1 MPILS
6 RTNLALITH
15 KTDASS
21 GPWFICTALRIMW
34 KIRILQAIVTAG
46 IVLAF
51 QGLFI
56 YNGVLTPKNS
66 APEQI
71 RLKVSSD
78 QPSIDEVCYK
88 DPNDP
93 SRIGRP
99 FLLPP
104 EYAIA
109 IQFQSNY
116 F

>member
-6 RTNLALITH
+6 RTNLALISH

-66 APEQI
+66 DQI
-71 RLKVSSD
+71 QLKVSSD
-78 QPSIDEVCYK
+78 QPSIDEVCYR

-109 IQFQSNY
+109 IHFQSTD